1 MSGYLIAGELLM
13 ASRSLGNL
21 TVNMVMNTGSFTE
34 GAGRAEAAV
43 GRLNKAAQK
52 QREELARLVGQIDPV
67 VAEYDRIDKM
77 EEKLRKHRKAGS
89 LDQSDYDLYLGK
101 LNEMRKGVEKT
112 SIEFG
117 KNGKSAKEMQF
128 ALRGL
133 PAQFTDIAVSLQG
146 GQNPLTVFLQ
156 QGGQIKD
163 MFGGIGPAAKA
174 MGGYVAGLV
183 NPFTIAAS
191 AAGVLALAYYQG
203 SEEADRYRNAILLTG
218 NASGVTAD
226 QLSQMAKR
234 LDDIS
239 GTQRNAAKAISEVA
253 SSAKFSADQI
263 ELVSLAAVNMEMAT
277 GKAISDTIDE
287 FKKLSDEPSKAI
299 AELNK
304 TQNFLTQSVYE
315 QITALEK
322 QGKQQQ
328 AATLAVKAYSD
339 AINERT
345 TEITNNLGY
354 IERAWKAVKDGATEA
369 WDGILNIGRSDTD
382 SDVLA
387 DLNSQIENL
396 QTGLKSYRSLL
407 ESGVKS
413 SGYGAGKVDY
423 EALVK
428 NQEKQ
433 LKTLI
438 SQRDELSIKVQTQ
451 EEEASKQAEFNK
463 LQQEAIKASEAI
475 NKVRTDGLS
484 TDEKRNKAVK
494 EYLANVEKIRL
505 ANPESALLNPDQIK
519 KDIKAIEESFKESN
533 KAISD
538 SASQQMI
545 MRLREQEA
553 TLSKQLENNAKL
565 GAAQQELVKFEQQIA
580 DLKEKKTLTAQ
591 QKSLIAD
598 QELIRE
604 QLNKNVAIEQELS
617 LRDQAIRI
625 QNMQASVTAQLS
637 SDIERYQSSLAN
649 FGAGDETL
657 KRLKEEQA
665 IRNDINKQ
673 LERATSRNLAG
684 KTSNEELEAE
694 KRMLE
699 QSLQDRLSAQGQYYE
714 QLDKLESDWKNGAKA
729 AFDNYIYEASRAA
742 KISEGLF
749 NSAFSAMEDAIL
761 QFALTGKASFKDF
774 AAAVVKDIARIASQ
788 QAAAGLL
795 SYGVSLFASAYAGSS
810 SGASTGLNNG
820 FGQNAYDN
828 IGFSSGGYTG
838 SGGKNQPAGI
848 VHRGEVVWSQDDI
861 AKAGGVGVV
870 EAMRKGLLNYK
881 EGLKGYANGGA
892 VGLNVPAISSMSS
905 NQSVIIQQQINIPES
920 QSASGGT
927 ADDQMIAKAYAESAK
942 AGAKDQIAKEL
953 MPGGMIWRAQNGR

>member
-1 MSGYLIAGELLM
+1 MSGYLIAGEILM

-77 EEKLRKHRKAGS
+77 EEKLRKHRKSGT

-101 LNEMRKGVEKT
+101 LNEMRKGVEQT

-128 ALRGL
+128 ALRGI

-156 QGGQIKD
+156 QGGQLKD

-203 SEEADRYRNAILLTG
+203 SEEADRYRNAIILTG

-304 TQNFLTQSVYE
+304 TQNFLTQSIYE

-322 QGKQQQ
+322 QGKQQE

-339 AINERT
+339 AISERT
-345 TEITNNLGY
+345 AEITNNLGY

-369 WDGILNIGRSDTD
+369 WDGILNIGRTDTD
-382 SDVLA
+382 SDILA
-387 DLNSQIENL
+387 DLNEQVENL
-396 QTGLKSYRSLL
+396 QKGLKSYRSLL

-433 LKTLI
+433 LKALI
-438 SQRDELSIKVQTQ
+438 AQRDELSTKVQTQ

-475 NKVRTDGLS
+475 NKVRIDGLS

-505 ANPESALLNPDQIK
+505 ANPESALLNPEQIK
-519 KDIKAIEESFKESN
+519 KDIKAIEDSFKESN

-545 MRLREQEA
+545 ARLREQEA
-553 TLSKQLENNAKL
+553 TLSKQLESNAKL
-565 GAAQQELVKFEQQIA
+565 GAAQQEIVKFEQQIA

-598 QELIRE
+598 QEIIRE

-617 LRDQAIRI
+617 LREQAIRI
-625 QNMQASVTAQLS
+625 QNMQASTAAQLA
-637 SDIERYQSSLAN
+637 SDIKNYQNSLAN
-649 FGAGDETL
+649 YGAGEETL
-657 KRLKEEQA
+657 KRLREEQA
-665 IRNDINKQ
+665 IRNDIAKQ
-673 LERATSRNLAG
+673 IERATASNLAG
-684 KTSNEELEAE
+684 KMSNDELDAQ
-694 KRMLE
+694 KQILE
-699 QSLQDRLSAQGQYYE
+699 QSLEERLEAQRKYYE
-714 QLDKLESDWKNGAKA
+714 QLDELESDWKNGAKA
-729 AFDNYIYEASRAA
+729 AFDDYIREAQRTA
-742 KISEGLF
+742 KITQGFFS
-749 NSAFSAMEDAIL
+749 SAFKSMENSIY
-761 QFALTGKASFKDF
+761 QFAVNGKASFRDF
-774 AAAVVKDIARIASQ
+774 ANAILQDMARIASQ

-795 SYGVSLFASAYAGSS
+795 SAGVSLF
-810 SGASTGLNNG
+810 SGAATAGTPVTGLNNG
-820 FGQNAYDN
+820 FGTGI
-828 IGFSSGGYTG
+828 IGGLSLSSGGYTG
-838 SGGKNQPAGI
+838 AGGKYEPAGI

-861 AKAGGVGVV
+861 ARAGGVGIV
-870 EAMRKGLLNYK
+870 EAMRKGVINYK
-881 EGLKGYANGGA
+881 EGLKGYSSGGA
-892 VGLNVPAISSMSS
+892 VGLNAPAIHAVVSSPSS
-905 NQSVIIQQQINIPES
+905 VVIQQEINIPDS
-920 QSASGGT
+920 QSNNGASL
-927 ADDQMIAKAYAESAK
+927 DQQSIAKAYADSAK
-942 AGAKDQIAKEL
+942 MGAREEIAKQL
-953 MPGGMIWRAQNGR
+953 RPGGLIWRAQNGR